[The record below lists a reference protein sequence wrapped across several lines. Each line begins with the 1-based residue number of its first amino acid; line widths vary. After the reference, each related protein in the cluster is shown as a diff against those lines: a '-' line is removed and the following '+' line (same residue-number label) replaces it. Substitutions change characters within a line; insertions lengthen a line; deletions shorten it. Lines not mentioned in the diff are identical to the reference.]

1 MDAHSV
7 PSFDVAAFSDLG
19 HGSFPRQE
27 EAFSAKSERIAVRK
41 ETSVS
46 PNIDSRRRVALAF
59 SLPGSVMP
67 ISGVGPESHSMLRVR
82 SSG

>member
-1 MDAHSV
+1 MYAHSV

-27 EAFSAKSERIAVRK
+27 AAFSAKSERIAVRK
-41 ETSVS
+41 GTSIS
-46 PNIDSRRRVALAF
+46 PNIHARRRVARAF
-59 SLPGSVMP
+59 SFPGSVMS
-67 ISGVGPESHSMLRVR
+67 ISGAGPAPHSMLRVL